1 METSLA
7 VGNRV
12 STATGNGFVRFIGS
26 TAFAAGKWVGV
37 ELDTPTGK
45 HNGAVQGKSYF
56 TCKPGH
62 GVFVRPAAAKI
73 IDVPS
78 RRSIDESIRGERK
91 VPLTLVIVEGDSDL
105 MVGFVSA
112 DFAEVTVADG
122 EWSKIY
128 FYWFE
133 S

>member
-12 STATGNGFVRFIGS
+12 STATGTGFVRFTGT

-45 HNGAVQGKSYF
+45 HNGTVQGKSYF

-62 GVFVRPAAAKI
+62 GVFVRPTAAKLL
-73 IDVPS
+73 DVSP
-78 RRSIDESIRGERK
+78 RRSMDETIRGERK
-91 VPLTLVIVEGDSDL
+91 VPTIP
-105 MVGFVSA
+105 
-112 DFAEVTVADG
+112 
-122 EWSKIY
+122 
-128 FYWFE
+128 
-133 S
+133 